1 MRRACIIF
9 LNTHS
14 VITTRLKHSDIIG
27 VPGTVIPD
35 FDSIT
40 TYPYRFNA
48 HVYLDNTKIYMYPGS
63 ANVIRDLNN
72 YNPNYPVSGLILD
85 NKFDEMDDDAFECYL
100 SLNTP
105 YTEEVSSQLFQNQIK
120 EKKRS

>member
-1 MRRACIIF
+1 MRRACIVF
-9 LNTHS
+9 LNIHS
-14 VITTRLKHSDIIG
+14 VITTRLKHTDIIG

-40 TYPYRFNA
+40 SYPYRFNA
-48 HVYLDNTKIYMYPGS
+48 HVYLDNTRIYMCPGS
-63 ANVIRDLNN
+63 DNVIRDLNN

-85 NKFDEMDDDAFECYL
+85 NKFDEMDDDTFECYL
-100 SLNTP
+100 SLNTL